1 MTGGALDR
9 TRRAGRVGRIQ
20 ALLWRRPW
28 MRAALL
34 LGPGLT
40 WFVVIYLA
48 SLVLLLITAFW
59 QINPFTT
66 AIERVWNI
74 DNFRTL
80 VTDGT
85 YRLIIL
91 RTIGLATAVTI
102 TDAVL
107 AFPFAYYMARVAS
120 RRVQTAL
127 FAAVLLPLWASYL
140 ARVYAWIL
148 ILNHD
153 GVLNWSLL
161 LVHLPPASLGYTNW
175 AMWIV
180 FSYIWLP
187 FMIIPTYAALER
199 IPPSY
204 LEAAADLGARQGRT
218 TWDIVLPLALR
229 VWAVGI
235 LLFLFIPIALVI
247 VYAFN
252 VSTIQSW
259 PIPGVTLKW
268 FGQTWQDPE
277 VRRAL
282 LLSVEAGLMATAVAL
297 VLGSMAAFA
306 IHRFQFFG
314 REIISFALVLPLA
327 LPGIITG
334 MSLNSFFAFNQ
345 ITFSLWTIVIGHATF
360 CIVIVYNNVLARL
373 RRTSSSLL
381 EAAMDLGAS
390 GWRSFVDVTLPLIST
405 ALVAGALL
413 AFALSFAEVIVTTF
427 TAGGAETPRPLGV
440 RRHRLRP
447 RPPGGKV

>member
-1 MTGGALDR
+1 MTVGALAR
-9 TRRAGRVGRIQ
+9 ERPAGRVTRVQ
-20 ALLWRRPW
+20 ALLWRRSW

-148 ILNHD
+148 ILNHS
-153 GVLNWSLL
+153 GVLNWSLQS
-161 LVHLPPASLGYTNW
+161 VGLPPANIGYTNT
-175 AMWIV
+175 AMWLV

-187 FMIIPTYAALER
+187 FMIIPVYAALER
-199 IPPSY
+199 VPES
-204 LEAAADLGARQGRT
+204 LMEASADQGARRWQTLR
-218 TWDIVLPLALR
+218 DVVLPLA
-229 VWAVGI
+229 A
-235 LLFLFIPIALVI
+235 
-247 VYAFN
+247 
-252 VSTIQSW
+252 
-259 PIPGVTLKW
+259 PGV
-268 FGQTWQDPE
+268 
-277 VRRAL
+277 V
-282 LLSVEAGLMATAVAL
+282 AG
-297 VLGSMAAFA
+297 SIF
-306 IHRFQFFG
+306 
-314 REIISFALVLPLA
+314 
-327 LPGIITG
+327 
-334 MSLNSFFAFNQ
+334 
-345 ITFSLWTIVIGHATF
+345 TFSLTLGDYITPILVGGAGSSFIGN
-360 CIVIVYNNVLARL
+360 VVYSNVGIANNVPFAAALATIPVVVMAL
-373 RRTSSSLL
+373 YLL
-381 EAAMDLGAS
+381 AAKRLGA
-390 GWRSFVDVTLPLIST
+390 FE
-405 ALVAGALL
+405 AL
-413 AFALSFAEVIVTTF
+413 
-427 TAGGAETPRPLGV
+427 
-440 RRHRLRP
+440 
-447 RPPGGKV
+447 